1 MDTNLKQ
8 SKKIRAFLY
17 RVITFCAFFTL
28 MATIV
33 LGREAFQNLKREG
46 YKILTGNIYYLTDF
60 REYISKLYTQSAI
73 ALCGIADDM
82 GHPFSGAY
90 SKQASADAKNAFE
103 KAAAQSENDLIYYII
118 YAESYTATKTMFI
131 KNITY
136 PLFSEYDN
144 HLLLPEDVQLCTYW
158 DGPADISIFFDQ
170 IAIPDPENE
179 QILINAFSEQYYQ
192 AHYMPNP
199 NVAPSIRILIA
210 VRDNGTY
217 ESYFLKQLDNKAKG
231 YANILWTA
239 LISGIV
245 FLLFAPLCLFTGKAS
260 TAAKEAYAKKML
272 ILPFE
277 LKLFPAIALGI
288 VCFNLHLWHFNGA
301 VHWRIVASNYL
312 YFYPIFALF
321 LYLFWIA
328 FREHQLT
335 SLRNSFLFGIGHYFC
350 KFFTRVVW
358 KRKALLLQFWI
369 VLCSLVMVVI
379 GTYLVRQNG
388 YWYRIF
394 SSYHENKETAHIR
407 FVLGCI
413 LVAVG
418 VSLFI
423 VSLLINKFIRDTG
436 ALTDKI
442 ALIQAGQESKPLALS
457 KHSLLK
463 ETGEALNNIEDG
475 IEAAIEERNRSNQM
489 RVDLITNVSHD
500 LKTPLTSIINYADL
514 LCEENLSEPCDEYAL
529 ALRDK
534 AYRLKKMVQDVF
546 ELSKATSGNLPVELA
561 ELDLGK
567 LVEQTLADM
576 DERIQESSLSLKTYI
591 TEEPLPIFADGEKLY
606 RIFQNL
612 LVNALQYSLSGS
624 RIHVYV
630 YKEGDLACAKI
641 KNTSKQELDFDTE
654 KIVERFV
661 RADASRTTEG
671 SGLGLSIVQSF
682 TEACGGTF
690 HVETDADMFIAIVK
704 FPLI

>member
-8 SKKIRAFLY
+8 SKIIRAFIY

-28 MATIV
+28 MATVI
-33 LGREAFQNLKREG
+33 LGREAFQNLKQEG
-46 YKILTGNIYYLTDF
+46 YKTLTGNIYYLTEF
-60 REYISKLYTQSAI
+60 REYISELYTQAAI
-73 ALCGIADDM
+73 NLCGIADDM
-82 GHPFSGAY
+82 GYPFSGSY
-90 SKQASADAKNAFE
+90 SEEASSEAKVAFE
-103 KAAAQSENDLIYYII
+103 KAASLGENDLIYYIT
-118 YAESYTATKTMFI
+118 YTENYTATKSMFI

-144 HLLLPEDVQLCTYW
+144 HLLLPEDVLLCAYW
-158 DGPADISIFFDQ
+158 DGPADMLIFFDQ
-170 IAIPDPENE
+170 TAIPEPEKE
-179 QILINAFSEQYYQ
+179 QIMITSFSEQYYQ

-199 NVAPSIRILIA
+199 NVASNIRIMIA
-210 VRDNGTY
+210 VKDTGTY
-217 ESYFLKQLDNKAKG
+217 ESYYLKQLDTKAKG
-231 YANILWTA
+231 YANILWAA
-239 LISGIV
+239 LISCIV
-245 FLLFAPLCLFTGKAS
+245 FILFAPLCLFTGKAA
-260 TAAKEAYAKKML
+260 TAAKEAYANKML
-272 ILPFE
+272 KLPFE
-277 LKLFPAIALGI
+277 LKLLPLIALGI
-288 VCFNLHLWHFNGA
+288 ICFNLHLWHFNG
-301 VHWRIVASNYL
+301 VIHWRIVASRYL

-328 FREHQLT
+328 FREQQIT
-335 SLRNSFLFGIGHYFC
+335 SLRNSFLFGIGRYIC
-350 KFFTRVVW
+350 KFFTKVVW

-369 VLCSLVMVVI
+369 VLSSFVMIAV
-379 GTYLVRQNG
+379 GYYLIRHNSHSHL
-388 YWYRIF
+388 II
-394 SSYHENKETAHIR
+394 SSFRVDIEATRIR
-407 FVLGCI
+407 FVQGWV
-413 LVAVG
+413 LVALG
-418 VSLFI
+418 ALLFM
-423 VSLLINKFIRDTG
+423 VSLLLYKFIRDTG
-436 ALTDKI
+436 ALTDK
-442 ALIQAGQESKPLALS
+442 LSLLQAGQESEPLSLS

-463 ETGEALNNIEDG
+463 EAGEALNNIEDG
-475 IEAAIEERNRSNQM
+475 IETAIDERNRSNQM

-514 LCEENLSEPCDEYAL
+514 LCEENLEKPCDEYAH

-546 ELSKATSGNLPVELA
+546 EISKATSGNLPVDLA

-567 LVEQTLADM
+567 LIEQTLADM

-591 TEEPLPIFADGEKLY
+591 TEEPLPLLADGEKLY
-606 RIFQNL
+606 RVFQNL

-630 YKEGDLACAKI
+630 YKENDFACAKI
-641 KNTSKQELDFDTE
+641 KNTSKQELDFDTQ